1 MSRFNLFFVKYTYGD
16 KEEIFIC
23 KELLSGIADCY
34 ADAKIGKILKKLMR
48 AKDFLFVL
56 TVVEVAERREVEVVR
71 GENYPLN
78 RGFVHEIYYFCK
90 IKYWQ
95 IIKQIK

>member
-1 MSRFNLFFVKYTYGD
+1 
-16 KEEIFIC
+16 
-23 KELLSGIADCY
+23 
-34 ADAKIGKILKKLMR
+34 MR

-56 TVVEVAERREVEVVR
+56 TVVEVAVRREAEA
-71 GENYPLN
+71 GQKENYPLN
-78 RGFVHEIYYFCK
+78 RGFVREIYYFCK